1 MDKTSKLQIADEN
14 NICYNIMD
22 PDPLASLCQS
32 FIDSP
37 GNLALSSTNRLVAGC
52 CQDPYVPVNQTVCG
66 PDSQLPP
73 MGDLPPGLF
82 VSIYIMH
89 LKYVHA
95 LMNCHALYKSPMIL
109 VEIQQMNTI
118 SGALL

>member
-37 GNLALSSTNRLVAGC
+37 ENLALSSTNRLVAGC

-82 VSIYIMH
+82 VSI
-89 LKYVHA
+89 
-95 LMNCHALYKSPMIL
+95 
-109 VEIQQMNTI
+109 
-118 SGALL
+118 

>member
-1 MDKTSKLQIADEN
+1 MDNPLKLQIADEN

-82 VSIYIMH
+82 VSIDIMH
-89 LKYVHA
+89 LKYVHT
-95 LMNCHALYKSPMIL
+95 LMHCHAFYKSPMKL
-109 VEIQQMNTI
+109 VKMEMMSSI

>member
-73 MGDLPPGLF
+73 MGDLAPTLFPPGLF
-82 VSIYIMH
+82 VSIYRAE
-89 LKYVHA
+89 KKS
-95 LMNCHALYKSPMIL
+95 LYM
-109 VEIQQMNTI
+109 VW
-118 SGALL
+118 